1 MHLFSQIL
9 PLALAAVASVDAAP
23 APILNA
29 PAGQQAVP
37 NKYIVVMKP
46 GTTAE
51 KFEAHRNWVSS
62 SQSTR
67 MGIQNAGL
75 KKDYKFPNGFKAYSG
90 VFDNEVVSQ
99 ISNDGDVAYIE
110 PDGIVTI
117 SALETQP
124 NAPSWGLPR
133 VSSKSGSN
141 GTDYIYDSTAGEGV
155 TAYIVDT
162 GIEIDHSDF
171 GGRATWGHNTADSD
185 DTDCNGH
192 GTHVAGTV
200 AGTEY
205 GIAKKSSLV
214 AVKVLDCAGSGSNS
228 GVIEGMEWA
237 VTDATSNGDP
247 KKSVMNMSLGGSTS
261 QATNDAAAA
270 VVSAGIF
277 LAVAAGNEGADAGT
291 SSPASE
297 PTVCTVG
304 ASDSSDVMAEFSNH
318 GELVDV
324 FAPGV
329 DIVSTYIG
337 GGTDTLSGTSMA
349 SPHVCGLGAYLI
361 ALEGISGGG
370 VCDRMK
376 ELANSIITG
385 APSGTTDKLI
395 FNGAQA

>member
-1 MHLFSQIL
+1 MHFFAQIL
-9 PLALAAVASVDAAP
+9 PFALAALSTVDAAP
-23 APILNA
+23 APVLKA
-29 PAGQQAVP
+29 PAGQQVVP
-37 NKYIVVMKP
+37 NGYIVVMKP

-51 KFEAHRNWVSS
+51 KFAAHRNWVTS

-67 MGIQNAGL
+67 MGIQNAGV
-75 KKDYKFPNGFKAYSG
+75 KKNFNFANGFKAYSG
-90 VFDNEVVSQ
+90 VFDNELVSQ

-124 NAPSWGLPR
+124 DAPSWGLPR
-133 VSSKSGSN
+133 VSSKSGGNSS
-141 GTDYIYDSTAGEGV
+141 DYVYDSTAGEGV

-162 GIEIDHSDF
+162 GIEVDHSDF
-171 GGRATWGHNTADSD
+171 GGRATWGHNTADSQ

-205 GIAKKSSLV
+205 GIAKKANLI
-214 AVKVLDCAGSGSNS
+214 AVKVLDCEGSGSNS
-228 GVIEGMEWA
+228 GVIEGMQWA
-237 VTDATSNGDP
+237 AEHASSNGDP
-247 KKSVMNMSLGGSTS
+247 KKSVMNMSLGGSAS

-277 LAVAAGNEGADAGT
+277 LAVAAGNEGTDAGS

-304 ASDSSDVMAEFSNH
+304 ASDSSDTMAEFSNY
-318 GELVDV
+318 GEVVDV

-329 DIVSTYIG
+329 DIVSAYIG
-337 GGTDTLSGTSMA
+337 GGSDTLSGTSMA

-361 ALEGISGGG
+361 ALEGISGGA

-376 ELANSIITG
+376 ELASSAVSG
-385 APSGTTDKLI
+385 VPSGTTDKLI
-395 FNGAQA
+395 YNGAE